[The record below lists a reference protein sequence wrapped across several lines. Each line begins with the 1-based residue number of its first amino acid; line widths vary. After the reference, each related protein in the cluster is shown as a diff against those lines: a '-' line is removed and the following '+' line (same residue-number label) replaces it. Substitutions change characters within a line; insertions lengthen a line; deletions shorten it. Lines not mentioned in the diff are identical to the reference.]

1 MMSVKNIFTAS
12 IAASLLLTFS
22 SCNNEYEAN
31 DSFDS
36 KIKGLT
42 IKATTDNNSR
52 TSFNDGKTVWSED
65 DKLNI
70 LISGENNSTPT
81 VNEFTITNAERA
93 EFSNNEVELNAN
105 SVYKFHAIYP
115 AGEINTTSGN
125 ATISIGATT
134 LTQSGNSTDHIAALD
149 PLYGFC
155 ESTPNAITIP
165 MKHTAA
171 ILKLEIKN
179 TTESAISIK
188 EVKVKAPTGVVIAG
202 KHEINIESGTITP
215 TADAANNCAITL
227 SLDEPQTLAA
237 NAKHTVWIATAP
249 FTIAKGGSL
258 LFTVVDSND
267 NEYDV
272 VKSFA
277 SGREFKSGV
286 ILSTQIPINA
296 VASATT
302 TVTFDFSNSATFP
315 DNAPTSEATAVT
327 ALTCSSTPAGYTTDI
342 YAANGCFRSTADND
356 VGITINSINTKSNSS
371 EYATISLPQI
381 AGHKITTITLENN
394 TASANAYAWFCDK
407 NGEMLRK
414 KILQMSTVT
423 YSSTNLN
430 EDGVNDDSPFY
441 IKFTTDSNKKCK
453 FKSITITYT
462 RM

>member
-52 TSFNDGKTVWSED
+52 TSFNDGKTTWSED

-134 LTQSGNSTDHIAALD
+134 PIQSGNSTDHIAALD

-155 ESTPNAITIP
+155 ESTPNAVTIP

-171 ILKLEIKN
+171 ILKLEIEN
-179 TTESAISIK
+179 TSANNITIK

-327 ALTCSSTPAGYTTDI
+327 ALTCSSTPAGYITDI
-342 YAANGCFRSTADND
+342 YAANGCFRSTANN
-356 VGITINSINTKSNSS
+356 ILTINSINTNEDSS

-381 AGHKITTITLENN
+381 AGHKITEIVINNFKNKEATIGWLCDQSDNLLISKKLSLNN
-394 TASANAYAWFCDK
+394 TAS
-407 NGEMLRK
+407 
-414 KILQMSTVT
+414 I
-423 YSSTNLN
+423 YSATNLSPY
-430 EDGVNDDSPFY
+430 VTDDSKFY
-441 IKFTTDSNKKCK
+441 LKLITTTNFSYGC
-453 FKSITITYT
+453 KSITITYT

>member
-22 SCNNEYEAN
+22 SCSNEYEAN

-52 TSFNDGKTVWSED
+52 TSFNDGKTAWSED

-115 AGEINTTSGN
+115 VGEINTTSGN

-155 ESTPNAITIP
+155 ESTPNAVTIP

-171 ILKLEIKN
+171 ILKLEIEN
-179 TTESAISIK
+179 TSANNITIK

-249 FTIAKGGSL
+249 FAIAKGGSL

-296 VASATT
+296 VAPATT

-342 YAANGCFRSTADND
+342 YAANGCFRSTANN
-356 VGITINSINTKSNSS
+356 ILTINSINTNEDSS

-381 AGHKITTITLENN
+381 AGHKITKIVINNFKNKEATIGWLCDQSDNLLISKKLSLNN
-394 TASANAYAWFCDK
+394 TASIFSA
-407 NGEMLRK
+407 
-414 KILQMSTVT
+414 
-423 YSSTNLN
+423 TNLSPY
-430 EDGVNDDSPFY
+430 VTDDSKFY
-441 IKFTTDSNKKCK
+441 LKLITTINFSYGC
-453 FKSITITYT
+453 KSITITYT

>member
-1 MMSVKNIFTAS
+1 MSVKNIFTAS

-31 DSFDS
+31 GSFDS

-52 TSFNDGKTVWSED
+52 TSFNDGKTAWSED

-70 LISGENNSTPT
+70 LISGENNTTPT

-125 ATISIGATT
+125 AIISIGATT

-155 ESTPNAITIP
+155 ESTPNAVTIP

-171 ILKLEIKN
+171 ILKLEIEN
-179 TTESAISIK
+179 TSANNITIK
-188 EVKVKAPTGVVIAG
+188 KVKVKAPTGVVIAG

-215 TADAANNCAITL
+215 TADAANNCTITL

-237 NAKHTVWIATAP
+237 NTKHTVWIATAP

-258 LFTVVDSND
+258 LFTVIDSND

-296 VASATT
+296 VAPATT

-315 DNAPTSEATAVT
+315 DNAPTSEKTAVT

-342 YAANGCFRSTADND
+342 YAANGCFRSTANN
-356 VGITINSINTKSNSS
+356 ILTINSINTNEDSS

-381 AGHKITTITLENN
+381 AGHKITEIVINNFKNIEATIGWLCDQSDNLLISKKLSLNN
-394 TASANAYAWFCDK
+394 TAS
-407 NGEMLRK
+407 
-414 KILQMSTVT
+414 I
-423 YSSTNLN
+423 YSATNLSTY
-430 EDGVNDDSPFY
+430 VTDDSKFY
-441 IKFTTDSNKKCK
+441 LKLITTRNFSYGC
-453 FKSITITYT
+453 KSITITYT

>member
-1 MMSVKNIFTAS
+1 MSVKNIFTAS

-52 TSFNDGKTVWSED
+52 TSFNDGKTAWSED

-155 ESTPNAITIP
+155 ESTPNAVTIP

-171 ILKLEIKN
+171 ILKLEIEN
-179 TTESAISIK
+179 TSANNITIK

-249 FTIAKGGSL
+249 FAIAKGGSL

-296 VASATT
+296 VAPATT

-327 ALTCSSTPAGYTTDI
+327 TLTCSSTPAGYTTDI
-342 YAANGCFRSTADND
+342 YAANGCFRSTANN
-356 VGITINSINTKSNSS
+356 ILTINSINTNEDSS

-381 AGHKITTITLENN
+381 AGHKITKIVINNFKNIEATIGWLCDQSDNLLISKKLSLNN
-394 TASANAYAWFCDK
+394 TASIFSA
-407 NGEMLRK
+407 
-414 KILQMSTVT
+414 
-423 YSSTNLN
+423 TNLSPY
-430 EDGVNDDSPFY
+430 VTDDSKFY
-441 IKFTTDSNKKCK
+441 LKLITTINFSYGC
-453 FKSITITYT
+453 KSITITYT

>member
-1 MMSVKNIFTAS
+1 MSVKNIFTAS

-52 TSFNDGKTVWSED
+52 TSFNDGKTTWSED

-93 EFSNNEVELNAN
+93 EFSNNEVVLNAN

-134 LTQSGNSTDHIAALD
+134 PIQSGNSTDHIAALD

-155 ESTPNAITIP
+155 ESTPNAVTIP

-171 ILKLEIKN
+171 ILKLEIEN
-179 TTESAISIK
+179 TSANNITIK

-202 KHEINIESGTITP
+202 KHEINIESGTISP
-215 TADAANNCAITL
+215 TTEAADNCAITL

-249 FTIAKGGSL
+249 FAIAKGGSL

-296 VASATT
+296 VAPATT

-315 DNAPTSEATAVT
+315 DNAPTSKDTAVT

-342 YAANGCFRSTADND
+342 YAANGCFRSTANN
-356 VGITINSINTKSNSS
+356 ILTINSINTNEDSS

-381 AGHKITTITLENN
+381 AGHKITMIVINNFKKEEATIGWLCDQSDNLLISKKLSLNN
-394 TASANAYAWFCDK
+394 TAS
-407 NGEMLRK
+407 
-414 KILQMSTVT
+414 I
-423 YSSTNLN
+423 YSDTNLSTY
-430 EDGVNDDSPFY
+430 VTDDSKFY
-441 IKFTTDSNKKCK
+441 LKLITTRNFSYGC
-453 FKSITITYT
+453 KSITITYT

>member
-52 TSFNDGKTVWSED
+52 TSFNDGKTAWSED

-155 ESTPNAITIP
+155 ESTPNAVTIP

-171 ILKLEIKN
+171 ILKLEIEN
-179 TTESAISIK
+179 TSANNITIK

-249 FTIAKGGSL
+249 FAIAKGGSL

-296 VASATT
+296 VAPATT

-327 ALTCSSTPAGYTTDI
+327 TLTCSSTPAGYTTDI
-342 YAANGCFRSTADND
+342 YAANGCFRSTANN
-356 VGITINSINTKSNSS
+356 ILTINSINTNEDSS

-381 AGHKITTITLENN
+381 AGHKITKIVINNFKNIEATIGWLCDQSDNLLISKKLSLNN
-394 TASANAYAWFCDK
+394 TASIFSA
-407 NGEMLRK
+407 
-414 KILQMSTVT
+414 
-423 YSSTNLN
+423 TNLSPY
-430 EDGVNDDSPFY
+430 VTDDSKFY
-441 IKFTTDSNKKCK
+441 LKLITTINFSYGC
-453 FKSITITYT
+453 KSITITYT